1 MDNTNNQSPQ
11 QKDQASGAPA
21 PEVLAPRAEDGSA
34 PATAASTPSEATTTP
49 LAGKRRHAYKP
60 THRAT
65 VLSIVVVAGIL
76 LINIGVVV
84 FVLKSGSKN
93 NKQDQ
98 GQVTISQGVLDKIG
112 VNRSSIGDSGLELVV
127 SPNARFNG
135 EVQIGG
141 SVSIAKGLKINSQ
154 FSAKDANLTQLEA
167 GNTALSQLN
176 VNGDSTLSNLNLRS
190 NLQVTGTTKLQGAVT
205 LSSLLTV
212 NNSVNILGN
221 VAVGGTLSTNGLSV
235 RSLAIDST
243 LAIGGHIISGGS
255 APSASAGG
263 GVGNNGT
270 VSISGNDQAGTVA
283 VNVGTG
289 SVGGTLAN
297 ITFRSKY
304 SNTPH
309 VVITPIGAGVGS
321 FYVNRSSSGFS
332 IGVSGG
338 LAPGGY
344 AFDYI
349 VIQ

>member
-1 MDNTNNQSPQ
+1 MDNTNNQPSE

-34 PATAASTPSEATTTP
+34 PAAAPATNEATTTP
-49 LAGKRRHAYKP
+49 LTGKRRHAYKP

-65 VLSIVVVAGIL
+65 VLSIIVVAGIL
-76 LINIGVVV
+76 LVNIGVVV
-84 FVLKSGSKN
+84 FVLKSGAKN

-135 EVQIGG
+135 EVQVGG

-212 NNSVNILGN
+212 NNSVNVLGN
-221 VAVGGTLSTNGLSV
+221 VAIGGTLSTNGLSV
-235 RSLAIDST
+235 RSLAIDSS
-243 LAIGGHIISGGS
+243 LAIGGHIISGGA
-255 APSASAGG
+255 APSVSAGG

-289 SVGGTLAN
+289 SVGGTLAS
-297 ITFRSKY
+297 ITFRNKY
-304 SNTPH
+304 TNTPH

-321 FYVNRSSSGFS
+321 FYVNRSSTGFS

-338 LAPGGY
+338 LSPGGY

-349 VIQ
+349 VVQ